1 MEELSPRQIEILT
14 AIITEYTD
22 SGEAVGSEILEKK
35 HKLGVSPATIRNEM
49 VVLTTKGYLKKTH
62 FSAGRIPSAKGYRYY
77 IKNIM
82 KEKQMSTIDEVSY
95 KNSLWDDR
103 QQVHR
108 LLAHGTKILAE
119 RTGMVAVCATSDG
132 EMYYAGVS
140 NIFNHENMMDIIA
153 TQQLCGLLDQFGF
166 WQQVMQR
173 YFATEQEVFFMLGE
187 EDFQGPAFEPVAS
200 VMSDF
205 HIGKNQG
212 VIGLLGPKRMRFDV
226 YVPQVRYFSHLLEEI
241 AELK

>member
-49 VVLTTKGYLKKTH
+49 VVLTTKGYFKKTH
-62 FSAGRIPSAKGYRYY
+62 FSAGRIPSAKGYCYY

-187 EDFQGPAFEPVAS
+187 EDFQGAAFEPVAS

-205 HIGKNQG
+205 HIGKHQG

-226 YVPQVRYFSHLLEEI
+226 YIPQVRYFSHLLEEI